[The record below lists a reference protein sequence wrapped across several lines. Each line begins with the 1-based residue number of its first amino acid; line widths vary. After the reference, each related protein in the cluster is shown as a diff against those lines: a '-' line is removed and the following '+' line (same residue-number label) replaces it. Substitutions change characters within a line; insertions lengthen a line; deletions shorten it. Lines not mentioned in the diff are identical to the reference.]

1 MIQQLNQN
9 LKQVLPYYQE
19 ATDFTSN
26 TYSQTLKTASEIQTQ
41 VENKVRLTKKN
52 VLNLKQGL
60 QNEIINLAEQA
71 TN

>member
-26 TYSQTLKTASEIQTQ
+26 TYSQTLKTAS
-41 VENKVRLTKKN
+41 
-52 VLNLKQGL
+52 
-60 QNEIINLAEQA
+60 
-71 TN
+71 